1 MLSGIDVSHYQEVID
16 WPKVRASGV
25 RFAIIKASEGTEY
38 ADPMFE
44 QNFKGAQ
51 AAGIIPGSYHFFL
64 PNQDPLKQAQHH
76 REVVSAVCGSR
87 PCLPPCIDLET
98 AGATKAQMNAIVGG
112 FLQELRRLDGRPGL
126 LYTSPGFWNTYMPV
140 PVLSQYRLPA
150 SQVDWAAEHPLWIAH
165 YTTGWPSQVY
175 PWAGWSFWQY
185 SSAGKISGIRSR
197 VDLDYFNGSL
207 GDLEAL
213 AERRSNA

>member
-25 RFAIIKASEGTEY
+25 RFAIIKASEGVEY

-44 QNFKGAQ
+44 ENFKGALV
-51 AAGIIPGSYHFFL
+51 AGIIPGSYHFFL
-64 PNQDPLKQAQHH
+64 PGQDPLKQAQHH
-76 REVVSAVCGSR
+76 WEVVSAVCGSR

-112 FLQELRRLDGRPGL
+112 FLQELQRLDGRPGL

-140 PVLSQYRLPA
+140 PVVSQYRLPV
-150 SQVDWAAEHPLWIAH
+150 SQLDWAAAHPLWIAH

-175 PWAGWSFWQY
+175 PWAGWAFWQY

-213 AERRSNA
+213 AERRGNG